1 MNKVKKWKKIV
12 LWSMAAIVVL
22 LVGAVATLVLL
33 LDHNEGFRR
42 SILAKVENSV
52 RESTGARLE
61 VRDFNLRLS
70 NLSMDLYN
78 VVVRGTESDRRQ
90 PLLAVDHLQVGLT

>member
-1 MNKVKKWKKIV
+1 MKKWKKIV
-12 LWSMAAIVVL
+12 LWSLAVVVVL
-22 LVGAVATLVLL
+22 LLGTVVTLVLL
-33 LDHNEGFRR
+33 LDHSEGFRR
-42 SILAKVENSV
+42 SILAKVENSI

-78 VVVRGTESDRRQ
+78 VVVHGREADLSQ
-90 PLLAVDHLQVGLT
+90 PLLARGPSASGSDH